1 MQLASSACVLKF
13 VTRPPIEE
21 SVEWKDGHKRL
32 GCRQGTVSGTDFREL
47 PHMLEPAFK
56 EEVDVIHDLS
66 RYREHNCAIICA
78 ADHKLPLELL

>member
-1 MQLASSACVLKF
+1 
-13 VTRPPIEE
+13 
-21 SVEWKDGHKRL
+21 
-32 GCRQGTVSGTDFREL
+32 
-47 PHMLEPAFK
+47 MLEPAFK